1 MQLEKAP
8 LFLENIQAKITPG
21 PPTNSTQLHGYG
33 LEICERCRLRQQNSP
48 AAPENSAA
56 LGEKSLKTVC
66 FDLFILKQALKQTH
80 SVSLRVF

>member
-33 LEICERCRLRQQNSP
+33 LEICERCRLWQRSSP
-48 AAPENSAA
+48 ATPENSAA
-56 LGEKSLKTVC
+56 FWSEEFKDSL
-66 FDLFILKQALKQTH
+66 FRFIYFETG
-80 SVSLRVF
+80 S